1 LRACTWETKALQPE
15 GNHSLDSTLSVMADA
30 RLAWTRT
37 WYERG
42 YYGGDTFGRAMARG
56 VESNPDGRI
65 YFWYRDQ
72 LSTLTLGEIDERG
85 RQVAG
90 ALYARGLRAG
100 DVTVLQIP
108 NSPEYAVMWY
118 AGCLLGLILVPV
130 VTIYGAT
137 ELGQIV
143 RDSRAKALVVPD
155 RWGKI
160 DFLRRLADIGPSEHL
175 EHVVVI
181 GTGAPAGAIGWADLT
196 EGDAAPFPPEDRAAD
211 DISVL
216 LYTSGTTAEP
226 KGVAHS
232 HNSLL
237 AELRLTDQFVRH
249 ADEVFFNPSPSGH
262 VTGIL
267 QITRPMVLGSR
278 QTVFMDRWDAETAV
292 ALINEFGA
300 TCAGTTPFF
309 LSTALDV
316 ADRDG
321 AAIRTMRKWMV
332 GGAGVPPSLVE
343 RADAVGIRTWRAFG
357 STEHPTIT
365 TGRPDDELS
374 ERAMTDGTAV
384 PGTIVRIV
392 DEEGVL
398 LGPGREGEVEAA
410 GPDQMLC
417 YLDPANQTESF
428 SSDGFFRT
436 GDVGVLDAGGYLRI
450 TDRKKDI
457 IIRGGENLSSREI
470 ENVLS
475 RHPAV
480 AEAAAVSMPDLRYGE
495 KVCAFVVLRDRGSL
509 TLEEV
514 VHHFDHAGV
523 ARQKTPEQL
532 EIVTDLPRTPSGKI
546 RKADLRARLQ
556 AEGTSR
562 LTGIRPRPV
571 ARDEEQKCG
580 SEPH

>member
-1 LRACTWETKALQPE
+1 
-15 GNHSLDSTLSVMADA
+15 LDRITLSVAEDA

-42 YYGGDTFGRAMARG
+42 YYGSDTFARAMARG
-56 VESNPDGRI
+56 VESNPEGRI
-65 YFWYRDQ
+65 HFWCRDQ
-72 LSTLTLGEIDERG
+72 ISTLALSEIDERG
-85 RQVAG
+85 RHVAG

-137 ELGQIV
+137 ELGHIV
-143 RDSRAKALVVPD
+143 RDSGARALVVPD
-155 RWGKI
+155 RWGKT
-160 DFLRRLADIGPSEHL
+160 DFVRRLADIGPSEDL
-175 EHVVVI
+175 EHIVVI
-181 GTGAPAGAIGWADLT
+181 GNDAPPGAISWAELT
-196 EGDAAPFPPEDRAAD
+196 AGDAAPFPPEERSAD

-249 ADEVFFNPSPSGH
+249 EDEVFFNPSPSGH

-292 ALINEFGA
+292 ALIGEFGA

-309 LSTALDV
+309 LGTALD
-316 ADRDG
+316 AAERDG
-321 AAIRTMRKWMV
+321 VAIRTMSKWMV

-343 RADAVGIRTWRAFG
+343 RADAFGIRTWRAFG

-365 TGRPDDELS
+365 TGRPDDDIAK
-374 ERAMTDGTAV
+374 RALTDGRPT

-392 DEEGVL
+392 GEDGALV
-398 LGPGREGEVEAA
+398 GPGREGEVEAA
-410 GPDQMLC
+410 GPDQMLR
-417 YLDPANQTESF
+417 YLHTANQVESY
-428 SSDGFFRT
+428 SSGGFFRT
-436 GDVGVLDAGGYLRI
+436 GDVGVLDADGYLMI

-470 ENVLS
+470 EDVLS

-480 AEAAAVSMPDLRYGE
+480 AEVAAVSMPDLRYGE
-495 KVCAFVVLRDRGSL
+495 KVCAFVVLRGRGSL
-509 TLEEV
+509 TIEEV
-514 VHHFDHAGV
+514 VGHFDHAGV
-523 ARQKTPEQL
+523 ARHKAPERL
-532 EIVTDLPRTPSGKI
+532 EVVNDLPRTPSGKI

-556 AEGTSR
+556 AGGTGG
-562 LTGIRPRPV
+562 LTGARTEPMS
-571 ARDEEQKCG
+571 RDEERNCG